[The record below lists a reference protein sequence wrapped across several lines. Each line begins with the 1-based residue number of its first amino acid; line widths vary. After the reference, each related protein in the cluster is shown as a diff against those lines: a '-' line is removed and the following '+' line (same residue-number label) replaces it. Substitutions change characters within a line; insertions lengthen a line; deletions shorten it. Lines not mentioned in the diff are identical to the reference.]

1 MSAEQQA
8 MEYNAEVM
16 SMLQN
21 EGIDDTTERGS
32 VGNSVGDSESTMWGG
47 KPMEKTNESVAGSD
61 KTITP
66 ESQESQE
73 NKIKQLENQIND
85 MLGIIEKTDK
95 DNNKDVDR
103 LISEKQQLI
112 DLLKKKDEETSDMK
126 EYLDGLIEE
135 LKQYEDMD
143 RKSADG
149 GDGDG
154 DDDGDGDGKGD
165 TDGFTQDEKDTIPH
179 KIAVYDSMLERIN
192 EETMGIKNGL
202 DAYQDYLGWINSG
215 IQITVISSSIISSFC
230 QALASLDVNISTSEV
245 ESTSEN
251 INETQLL
258 LSEPTIQ
265 KSTYAENYLPI
276 ITLTISTS
284 SAFLIAIER
293 HFSFE
298 ERQGNV
304 NNLKGLYSEL
314 ISRIKYYREYI
325 KPWKTPYY
333 YTGENTSDKK
343 KEWYK
348 MLQKLDIE
356 YGHIIDIKREL
367 YTSYEKIVTTSVY
380 DKYKKYFRYKEE
392 NSNSQWVW

>member
-1 MSAEQQA
+1 MATEQQA
-8 MEYNAEVM
+8 MEKNAEVM
-16 SMLQN
+16 SILQS
-21 EGIDDTTERGS
+21 EGVNDTDVDDTTEHVS
-32 VGNSVGDSESTMWGG
+32 VGNSVGDSESTVWNGNQ
-47 KPMEKTNESVAGSD
+47 KDNESVAGSD
-61 KTITP
+61 KTVLA
-66 ESQESQE
+66 EDQE

-85 MLGIIEKTDK
+85 MAGELERK
-95 DNNKDVDR
+95 DNNSNR

-112 DLLKKKDEETSDMK
+112 DLLKGKDEETSNMK
-126 EYLDGLIEE
+126 EYMDGLIEE

-143 RKSADG
+143 RKSGDG
-149 GDGDG
+149 GDG
-154 DDDGDGDGKGD
+154 DDDGDGNGS
-165 TDGFTQDEKDTIPH
+165 TDGFTNDEKKTIPH

-192 EETMGIKNGL
+192 EEIMGIKNGL
-202 DAYQDYLGWINSG
+202 DAYQDYLGWINST

-230 QALASLDVNISTSEV
+230 QALASLNINISTGEI
-245 ESTSEN
+245 ESTTEN

-258 LSEPTIQ
+258 LSEPTLE
-265 KSTYAENYLPI
+265 KSTYAEDYLPI
-276 ITLTISTS
+276 ITLTISTT
-284 SAFLIAIER
+284 SALLIAIER

-333 YTGENTSDKK
+333 YTDEDTSDKK
-343 KEWYK
+343 KEWHK
-348 MLQKLDIE
+348 MLQKIDLE

>member
-1 MSAEQQA
+1 MATEQQA
-8 MEYNAEVM
+8 MEKNAEVM
-16 SMLQN
+16 SILQS
-21 EGIDDTTERGS
+21 EGVNDTDVDDTTERVS
-32 VGNSVGDSESTMWGG
+32 VGNSVGDSESTVWNGNQ
-47 KPMEKTNESVAGSD
+47 KDNESVAGSD
-61 KTITP
+61 KTVLA
-66 ESQESQE
+66 EDQE

-85 MLGIIEKTDK
+85 MTGELERK
-95 DNNKDVDR
+95 DNNSNR

-112 DLLKKKDEETSDMK
+112 DLLKGKDEETSNMK
-126 EYLDGLIEE
+126 EYMDGLIEE

-143 RKSADG
+143 RKSGDG
-149 GDGDG
+149 GDG
-154 DDDGDGDGKGD
+154 DDDGDGNGS
-165 TDGFTQDEKDTIPH
+165 TDGFTNDEKKTIPH

-192 EETMGIKNGL
+192 EEIMGIKNGL
-202 DAYQDYLGWINSG
+202 DAYQDYLGWINST

-230 QALASLDVNISTSEV
+230 QALASLNINISTGEI
-245 ESTSEN
+245 ESTAEN

-258 LSEPTIQ
+258 LSEPTLE
-265 KSTYAENYLPI
+265 KSTYAEDYLPI
-276 ITLTISTS
+276 ITLTISTT
-284 SAFLIAIER
+284 SALLIAIER

-333 YTGENTSDKK
+333 YTDEDTSDKK
-343 KEWYK
+343 KEWHK
-348 MLQKLDIE
+348 MLQKIDLE

>member
-1 MSAEQQA
+1 MATEQQA
-8 MEYNAEVM
+8 MEKNAEVM
-16 SMLQN
+16 SILQS
-21 EGIDDTTERGS
+21 EGVGDTNVGDTTERVS
-32 VGNSVGDSESTMWGG
+32 VGGSESTVWNGNQ
-47 KPMEKTNESVAGSD
+47 KDNESVVGSD
-61 KTITP
+61 ETVLP
-66 ESQESQE
+66 ESQE
-73 NKIKQLENQIND
+73 NTIKRLENQIND
-85 MLGIIEKTDK
+85 MAGELERK
-95 DNNKDVDR
+95 DNNSNR

-112 DLLKKKDEETSDMK
+112 DLLKGKDEETSNMK
-126 EYLDGLIEE
+126 EYMDGLIEE
-135 LKQYEDMD
+135 LKNYEGMD
-143 RKSADG
+143 RKSGDG
-149 GDGDG
+149 GDGDDG
-154 DDDGDGDGKGD
+154 DDDGDGS
-165 TDGFTQDEKDTIPH
+165 TDGFTNDEKKTIPH

-202 DAYQDYLGWINSG
+202 DAYQDYLGLINSG

-230 QALASLDVNISTSEV
+230 QALASLNINISTGEV

-258 LSEPTIQ
+258 LSEPTIE
-265 KSTYAENYLPI
+265 KSTYAEDYLPI

-333 YTGENTSDKK
+333 YTEEDTSDKK
-343 KEWYK
+343 KQWYK
-348 MLQKLDIE
+348 MIQKLDIE

>member
-1 MSAEQQA
+1 MATEQQA
-8 MEYNAEVM
+8 MEKNAEVM
-16 SMLQN
+16 SILQS
-21 EGIDDTTERGS
+21 EGVNDTDVDDTTERVS
-32 VGNSVGDSESTMWGG
+32 VGNSVGDSESTVWNGNQKG
-47 KPMEKTNESVAGSD
+47 NESVADSD
-61 KTITP
+61 KTVLA
-66 ESQESQE
+66 EDQE

-85 MLGIIEKTDK
+85 MTGELERK
-95 DNNKDVDR
+95 DNNSNR

-112 DLLKKKDEETSDMK
+112 DLLKGKDEETSNMK
-126 EYLDGLIEE
+126 EYMDGLIEE

-143 RKSADG
+143 RKSGDG
-149 GDGDG
+149 GDGD
-154 DDDGDGDGKGD
+154 DGDGNGS
-165 TDGFTQDEKDTIPH
+165 TDGFTNDEKKTIPH

-192 EETMGIKNGL
+192 EEIMGIKNGL
-202 DAYQDYLGWINSG
+202 DAYQDYLGWINST

-230 QALASLDVNISTSEV
+230 QALASLNINISTGQV

-258 LSEPTIQ
+258 LSEPTLE
-265 KSTYAENYLPI
+265 KSTYAEDYLPI
-276 ITLTISTS
+276 ITLTISTT
-284 SAFLIAIER
+284 SALLIAIER

-333 YTGENTSDKK
+333 YTDEDTSDKK
-343 KEWYK
+343 KEWHK
-348 MLQKLDIE
+348 MLQKIDLE

>member
-1 MSAEQQA
+1 MTTEQQA
-8 MEYNAEVM
+8 MEKNAEVM
-16 SMLQN
+16 SILQS
-21 EGIDDTTERGS
+21 EGVNDTDVDDTTERVS
-32 VGNSVGDSESTMWGG
+32 VGNSVGDSESTVWNGNQ
-47 KPMEKTNESVAGSD
+47 KTNESVAGSD
-61 KTITP
+61 ETVLP
-66 ESQESQE
+66 ESQE

-85 MLGIIEKTDK
+85 MTGELERK
-95 DNNKDVDR
+95 DNNSNR

-112 DLLKKKDEETSDMK
+112 DLLKGKDEETSNMK
-126 EYLDGLIEE
+126 EYMDGLIEE
-135 LKQYEDMD
+135 LKNYEGMD
-143 RKSADG
+143 RKSGDG
-149 GDGDG
+149 GDG
-154 DDDGDGDGKGD
+154 DDDGDGDDGD
-165 TDGFTQDEKDTIPH
+165 GSTDGFTQDEKDTIPH

-192 EETMGIKNGL
+192 EEIMGIKNGL
-202 DAYQDYLGWINSG
+202 DAYQDYLGLINSG

-230 QALASLDVNISTSEV
+230 QALASLNINISTGEV

-258 LSEPTIQ
+258 LSEPTIE
-265 KSTYAENYLPI
+265 KSTYAEDYLPI

-333 YTGENTSDKK
+333 YTGKDTSDKK
-343 KEWYK
+343 KQWYK

>member
-1 MSAEQQA
+1 MATEQQA
-8 MEYNAEVM
+8 MEKNAEVM
-16 SMLQN
+16 SILQS
-21 EGIDDTTERGS
+21 EGVGDTNVGDTTERVS
-32 VGNSVGDSESTMWGG
+32 VGGSESTVWNGNQ
-47 KPMEKTNESVAGSD
+47 KTNESVAGSD
-61 KTITP
+61 ETVLP
-66 ESQESQE
+66 ESQE
-73 NKIKQLENQIND
+73 NTIKRLENQIND
-85 MLGIIEKTDK
+85 MAGELERK
-95 DNNKDVDR
+95 DNNSNR

-112 DLLKKKDEETSDMK
+112 DLLKGKDEETSNMK
-126 EYLDGLIEE
+126 EYMDGLIEE
-135 LKQYEDMD
+135 LKNYEGMD
-143 RKSADG
+143 RKSGDG
-149 GDGDG
+149 GDG
-154 DDDGDGDGKGD
+154 DDDGNGDDDGS
-165 TDGFTQDEKDTIPH
+165 TDGFTNDEKKTIPH

-202 DAYQDYLGWINSG
+202 DAYQDYLGLINSG

-230 QALASLDVNISTSEV
+230 QALASLNINISTGEV

-258 LSEPTIQ
+258 LSEPTIE
-265 KSTYAENYLPI
+265 KSTYAEDYLPI

-333 YTGENTSDKK
+333 YTEEDTSDKK
-343 KEWYK
+343 KQWYK
-348 MLQKLDIE
+348 MIQKLDIE

>member
-32 VGNSVGDSESTMWGG
+32 VGNSVGGSESTMWGG

-66 ESQESQE
+66 ESQE
-73 NKIKQLENQIND
+73 NKIKQLENQIYD

-95 DNNKDVDR
+95 DNNKGMDR
-103 LISEKQQLI
+103 LIFEKQQLI
-112 DLLKKKDEETSDMK
+112 NLLKKKDEETSDMK

-149 GDGDG
+149 GDGDD

-192 EETMGIKNGL
+192 KEIMGIKNGL
-202 DAYQDYLGWINSG
+202 DTYQDYLGRINSC

-230 QALASLDVNISTSEV
+230 QAMASLDVNISTSEV
-245 ESTSEN
+245 ETAYEN

-258 LSEPTIQ
+258 LSEPTIE
-265 KSTYAENYLPI
+265 KSTYAEDYLPI
-276 ITLTISTS
+276 ITLSISTS
-284 SAFLIAIER
+284 SAFFIAIER

-333 YTGENTSDKK
+333 YTGKDTSDKK
-343 KEWYK
+343 KEWQK

>member
-1 MSAEQQA
+1 MATEQQA
-8 MEYNAEVM
+8 MEKNAEVM
-16 SMLQN
+16 SILQS
-21 EGIDDTTERGS
+21 EGVNDTDVDDTTERVS
-32 VGNSVGDSESTMWGG
+32 VGNSVGDSESTVWNGNQ
-47 KPMEKTNESVAGSD
+47 KDNESVAGSD
-61 KTITP
+61 KTVLA
-66 ESQESQE
+66 EDQE

-85 MLGIIEKTDK
+85 MTGELERK
-95 DNNKDVDR
+95 DNNSNR

-112 DLLKKKDEETSDMK
+112 DLLKGKDEETSNMK
-126 EYLDGLIEE
+126 EYMDGLIEE

-143 RKSADG
+143 RKSGDG
-149 GDGDG
+149 GDG
-154 DDDGDGDGKGD
+154 DDDGDGNGS
-165 TDGFTQDEKDTIPH
+165 TVGFTNDEKKTIPH

-192 EETMGIKNGL
+192 EEIMGIKNGL
-202 DAYQDYLGWINSG
+202 DAYQDYLGWINST

-230 QALASLDVNISTSEV
+230 QALASLNINISTGEI
-245 ESTSEN
+245 ESTAEN

-258 LSEPTIQ
+258 LSEPTLE
-265 KSTYAENYLPI
+265 KSTYAEDYLPI
-276 ITLTISTS
+276 ITLTISTT
-284 SAFLIAIER
+284 SALLIAIER

-333 YTGENTSDKK
+333 YTDEDTSDKK
-343 KEWYK
+343 KEWHK
-348 MLQKLDIE
+348 MLQKIDLE